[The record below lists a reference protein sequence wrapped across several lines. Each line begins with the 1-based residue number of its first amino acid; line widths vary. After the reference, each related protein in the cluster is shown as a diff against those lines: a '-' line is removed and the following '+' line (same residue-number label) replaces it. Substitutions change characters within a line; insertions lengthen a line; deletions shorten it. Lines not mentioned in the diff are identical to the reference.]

1 MFKKISVPLDGSELA
16 AKILPRVKEL
26 AKACDAE
33 ITLIT
38 VGHYATDEEVGEA
51 TPRLIFE
58 AGAEENR
65 VGQRY
70 LQQTAAALR
79 SAGMKTTWVYMRG
92 VPAQTII
99 AYAGA
104 KEMDLI
110 AMASRKRAGLG
121 ARQRGRKGRQPRNY
135 TGAATESRG
144 TQNADARA
152 KMGQGSITPGVAPFP
167 VTREPTGS
175 RLWVAR
181 S

>member
-58 AGAEENR
+58 AAAEENR

-99 AYAGA
+99 AYAEA

-110 AMASRKRAGLG
+110 AMASRKRSELAWVLG
-121 ARQRGRKGRQPRNY
+121 SVAERVVSHATIPVLLLRVEERKTRTLEQRWVK
-135 TGAATESRG
+135 AA
-144 TQNADARA
+144 
-152 KMGQGSITPGVAPFP
+152 
-167 VTREPTGS
+167 
-175 RLWVAR
+175 
-181 S
+181 

>member
-38 VGHYATDEEVGEA
+38 VGHYATDEDVGEA

-58 AGAEENR
+58 AAAEENR

-110 AMASRKRAGLG
+110 AMASRKRSELAWVLG
-121 ARQRGRKGRQPRNY
+121 SVAERVVSHATIPVLLLRVEERKTRTLEQRWVK
-135 TGAATESRG
+135 AA
-144 TQNADARA
+144 
-152 KMGQGSITPGVAPFP
+152 
-167 VTREPTGS
+167 
-175 RLWVAR
+175 
-181 S
+181 